1 MLSRRTALGAGLA
14 ALGLALGLWGIGWG
28 LPDRAKLARVLPPGL
43 DNPQFHQELVDS
55 WAAMHKRL
63 GVNLMLN
70 PDAIVSFRGVVKAPA
85 GWTKPPEVLMNSVR
99 SFHIRSAH
107 EDEQTMLLMLSRLKP
122 KKLQL
127 NPHMFTYGTIHVY
140 AVGAC
145 LAAGAVA
152 QFITLQ
158 NSLMPYL
165 AAPEKMA
172 AMYLTGRL
180 LTVAAYV
187 GCALLLLLI
196 GGKYFDLKTGAL
208 AGVLFLLTP
217 TAVVQAHVLK
227 NHTLWTFFTLLTL
240 YLSANILARGR
251 LRDYALAGLAGGLT
265 VGTFLLGWPAC
276 LIVASAGA
284 IRISQGRSW
293 RQETQGVVVAAL
305 CAVGIFFLTNPYWI
319 LDYHDAMAE
328 MKVLGRSAPSLSK
341 PFLFILGPLRH
352 GVTAPFLALMFAGAA
367 FAARRGRKEPALL
380 LCLCAFLVSLAGTT
394 ILYDVIHTRIARYF
408 LGGIAVGA
416 LLAARA
422 ALELGR
428 KNSLARAA
436 VWAAVLNLAL
446 HGFTYARNFHLDAS
460 GHSSKMR
467 SGKWIE
473 AHIPPG
479 SSLGLLRLP
488 QPSNVPLFRFDRYN
502 LVFIEPPIFK
512 DLSRAQLPPYLAITT
527 MDVDDKPQ
535 LEPNFSYYERIAFF
549 GREELFFWLPV
560 NETSTTANPIFEIY
574 RLK

>member
-1 MLSRRTALGAGLA
+1 MVSRKMALGAGLA
-14 ALGLALGLWGIGWG
+14 ALGLALGLWGIRWG
-28 LPDRAKLARVLPPGL
+28 LPNRAKLARVLPPGL
-43 DNPQFHQELVDS
+43 DNPQFHQELMDS

-70 PDAIVSFRGVVKAPA
+70 PEAIVSFHGVVKTPA
-85 GWTKPPEVLMNSVR
+85 GWTKPPEALMSSVR

-140 AVGAC
+140 TVGAC
-145 LAAGAVA
+145 LAAGAVTGLV
-152 QFITLQ
+152 TLQ

-208 AGVLFLLTP
+208 AGVLFLLAP
-217 TAVVQAHVLK
+217 AAVVQAHVLK

-276 LIVASAGA
+276 LIVAAAGA
-284 IRISQGRSW
+284 IRMSQGRPW
-293 RQETQGVVVAAL
+293 RREASGVAVAAL

-341 PFLFILGPLRH
+341 PFLFIAGPLRR
-352 GVTAPFLALMFAGAA
+352 GITAPFLALMFAGAA
-367 FAARRGRKEPALL
+367 LAAKRGRKEPVLL

-394 ILYDVIHTRIARYF
+394 ILYDVVHTRIARYF
-408 LGGIAVGA
+408 LGAIAVGA

-422 ALELGR
+422 ALELWR
-428 KNSLARAA
+428 KNSLGRIAAAA
-436 VWAAVLNLAL
+436 VVLNLAL
-446 HGFTYARNFHLDAS
+446 HGFTYARNFHLDDS
-460 GHSSKMR
+460 GHSSKIR
-467 SGKWIE
+467 AGEWIE
-473 AHIPPG
+473 ANLPPH
-479 SSLGLLRLP
+479 SELGLLFLP
-488 QPSNVPLFRFDRYN
+488 QPSNAPLFRFDRYN

-512 DLSRAQLPPYLAITT
+512 TLARSELPRYFSLTT
-527 MDVDDKPQ
+527 MDVDYKPM
-535 LEPNFSYYERIAFF
+535 LEPNLSHYERIAFI
-549 GREELFFWLPV
+549 GREELFPWLPV
-560 NETSTTANPIFEIY
+560 DETSTTANPVFEVY